1 MTKEEEEKKAKED
14 KEVMAFISLS
24 FDTISKLINENL
36 PESHPADKVFWIA
49 KAIARSLPHEIAMI
63 WSMDAI
69 IDAFDGEIEE
79 WLTCKNEARTKVTE
93 KLNIFKNKFESN
105 NSISNEQPKTVN

>member
-1 MTKEEEEKKAKED
+1 MPKKEKVMSKQD
-14 KEVMAFISLS
+14 KEMMDFIKLS
-24 FDTISKLINENL
+24 FDKVSKLMNENL
-36 PESHPADKVFWIA
+36 PETHPADKVFWIA
-49 KAIARSLPHEIAMI
+49 KAIARSLPHEVAMI

-93 KLNIFKNKFESN
+93 KLNIFKNKFESTP
-105 NSISNEQPKTVN
+105 SISDEQPKTVN